1 MNAVLSALDGRDRH
15 VINLTYLVKLR
26 WVAVAGQLLA
36 TIGAALVLDL
46 QLPGFEMGLVIGVT
60 TLSNVVLWLLTR
72 RGQTGPSILG
82 EWTVA
87 AVMGLD
93 VLLLTALL
101 FAAGR
106 ASNPFSSLY
115 FVHVALSA
123 AILRPVWTWSLVALS
138 LGCFGALYLVPAGP
152 EIVGPEVAAVVGA
165 RREGNWIAFALA
177 ASVTAYFTSRV
188 QSALQAREREL
199 RETRDREA
207 RSEKLASLGT
217 LAAGAAHELSTP
229 LSTIAV
235 VAKELERQIAKGK
248 PAAELVEDTQLIR
261 EQVAR
266 CREILSQMAA
276 EAGHSLGEL
285 SERITAQALVE
296 RACQRLPVGHGPVAF
311 APPAALAALQLEL
324 PPNATAQALRG
335 VIKNALDASPP
346 DVSVEITLA
355 RVGRLLEIRV
365 RDQGEGMAPEVHGR
379 IGEPFFTTKE
389 PGKGMGLGVFLA
401 RAVTDR
407 NGGALHFTSA
417 PGKGTTATML
427 LPVREPGA

>member
-1 MNAVLSALDGRDRH
+1 MNAALSAHDGRERH

-36 TIGAALVLDL
+36 TLGAALVLDL
-46 QLPGFEMGLVIGVT
+46 QLPGFEMGVVIGVT

-72 RGQTGPSILG
+72 PGRSGPSILG

-87 AVMGLD
+87 AVMALD
-93 VLLLTALL
+93 VVLLTALL
-101 FAAGR
+101 LAAGR
-106 ASNPFSSLY
+106 AANPFSSLY

-138 LGCFGALYLVPAGP
+138 LGCFGALYLMPSPPGL
-152 EIVGPEVAAVVGA
+152 EVAAVVGA

-199 RETRDREA
+199 HETRDREA
-207 RSEKLASLGT
+207 RSEKLASLAT

-311 APPAALAALQLEL
+311 APSPALGALELEL
-324 PPNATAQALRG
+324 PPNAAAQALRG

-346 DVSVEITLA
+346 EVPVEITLA

-417 PGKGTTATML
+417 PGRGTTATML
-427 LPVREPGA
+427 LPITDAA